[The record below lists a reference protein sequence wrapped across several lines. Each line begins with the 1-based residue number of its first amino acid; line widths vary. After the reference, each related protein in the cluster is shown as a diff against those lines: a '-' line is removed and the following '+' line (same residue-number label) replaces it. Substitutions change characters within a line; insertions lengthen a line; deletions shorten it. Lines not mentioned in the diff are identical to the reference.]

1 MSRLE
6 KSIQKKHKKK
16 KIRFIS
22 KVVFMLCM
30 VINLMICI
38 IIVDNSAK
46 QMLGEETYK
55 VSSVIEDIKR
65 SINFDDILKLKD
77 NIIKT
82 FINNI

>member
-6 KSIQKKHKKK
+6 KTIQKKHKNK

-30 VINLMICI
+30 AINLMICI

-46 QMLGEETYK
+46 QMLGEKTFTI
-55 VSSVIEDIKR
+55 SSIISNIKENIDFNNIEEI
-65 SINFDDILKLKD
+65 KD
-77 NIIKT
+77 NIIKN
-82 FINNI
+82 FNK

>member
-6 KSIQKKHKKK
+6 KTIQKKHKNK

-22 KVVFMLCM
+22 KIVFMLCM

-46 QMLGEETYK
+46 QMLGEKTFTI
-55 VSSVIEDIKR
+55 SSIKEN
-65 SINFDDILKLKD
+65 IDFNNVEEIKD
-77 NIIKT
+77 NIIKN
-82 FINNI
+82 FNK